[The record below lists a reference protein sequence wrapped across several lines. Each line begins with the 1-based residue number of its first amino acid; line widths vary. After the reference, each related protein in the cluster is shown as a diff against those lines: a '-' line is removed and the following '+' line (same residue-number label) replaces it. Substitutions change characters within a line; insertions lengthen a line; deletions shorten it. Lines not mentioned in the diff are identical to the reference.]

1 MIPENLSFKVMRGLA
16 LNDAEQG
23 ILLSAM
29 LRAHNELQQQV
40 IRLERTI
47 NELSVSRSRV
57 DPIAQAMDSAEPVR
71 PKSNK

>member
-1 MIPENLSFKVMRGLA
+1 MIPTNLSFKVNRGLA

-23 ILLSAM
+23 ILIGSM
-29 LRAHNELQQQV
+29 LRDLEELQQQV

-47 NELSVSRSRV
+47 NELSVSRSRL
-57 DPIAQAMDSAEPVR
+57 DSIAQAVDSAEPVR

>member
-29 LRAHNELQQQV
+29 VRAHNELKQQV
-40 IRLERTI
+40 IRLEGTI
-47 NELSVSRSRV
+47 NELSVSRPRV
-57 DPIAQAMDSAEPVR
+57 DSTPQAVDSAEPVR
-71 PKSNK
+71 LKPNK